1 MPIGGVAARGLF
13 VARGDG
19 AELLYFREEVFDQV
33 PPSVGVFVVV
43 TLDLA
48 VRLWWDDC
56 ARTPRV
62 QFCKQ
67 PIGIKR
73 LVRQKGVKGDVLD
86 QRCHAFQVVSLA
98 GQQNKVEQV
107 AQGID
112 QGHDLRGQSAAGAPD
127 GLSLSPPFAP
137 LAFW

>member
-1 MPIGGVAARGLF
+1 ML
-13 VARGDG
+13 
-19 AELLYFREEVFDQV
+19 
-33 PPSVGVFVVV
+33 VVV
-43 TLDLA
+43 TLDCA
-48 VRLWWDDC
+48 VRLWWDHC

-86 QRCHAFQVVSLA
+86 QRGNAFQVVSLA

-112 QGHDLRGQSAAGAPD
+112 QGHDLCGQSAARSPD